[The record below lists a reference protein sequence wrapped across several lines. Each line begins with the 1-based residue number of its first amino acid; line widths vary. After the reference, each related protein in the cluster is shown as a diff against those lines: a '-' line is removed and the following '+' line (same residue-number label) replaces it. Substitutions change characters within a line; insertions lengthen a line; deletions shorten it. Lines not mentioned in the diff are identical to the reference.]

1 MLLAGHP
8 ARKETILKRTY
19 EEAVALAQAAAGPL
33 SAHLGTFVVWL
44 IEQDYSIWCV
54 HLKARRAL
62 DFDRWLADEGVELV
76 ELADAHITRYQH
88 DRSRPGCTGRVKNW
102 RNELRALRHLLHF
115 LRSRGLCSVVPVQT
129 LPADEV
135 VAAFDRY
142 LQCERGLAAGTIG
155 YYRSFSRQFLA
166 ERFGK
171 GLVDLGAL
179 RANDVVDF
187 VQRQAARMAP
197 RAVKLVITALRA
209 FLRYAQYRGE
219 VGPHLVA
226 AVPAVAAWST
236 TPSLPRAI
244 APEHARRAIES
255 CSPHTAVGRRD
266 RAVLLLLARLGLRS
280 GEIRSLMLD
289 DVDWDTGGLRV
300 RGKGRR
306 ECLLPLPDEVGQA
319 IAAYLRDGRPVSA
332 DRHLFLRA
340 RAPIRGLMPGADGI
354 GSIVKH
360 ALVRTGIDTPHRGSH
375 QFRHALAV
383 QMLQRGAS
391 LPEIGDLLRHRS
403 PQTTTIYARAD
414 LVALRALALPWP
426 GSPA

>member
-1 MLLAGHP
+1 M
-8 ARKETILKRTY
+8 ERTN
-19 EEAVALAQAAAGPL
+19 EEALALAQAAVGPL
-33 SAHLGTFVVWL
+33 SAHLGAFVAWL
-44 IEQDYSIWCV
+44 IEQDYSIWCT
-54 HLKARRAL
+54 HLKARRAV
-62 DFDRWLADEGVELV
+62 DFDRWLANEGVDLA
-76 ELADAHITRYQH
+76 ELADAHITRYRR
-88 DRSRPGCTGRVKNW
+88 DRSRPGCAGRVKTW

-115 LRSRGLCSVVPVQT
+115 LRSCGVCSVVPVET

-135 VAAFDRY
+135 VAAFERY
-142 LQCERGLAAGTIG
+142 LQRERGLAAGTVR

-171 GLVDLGAL
+171 RPVDLSAL
-179 RANDVVDF
+179 RAIDVVDF

-197 RAVKLVITALRA
+197 RALKLVVTALRA
-209 FLRYAQYRGE
+209 FLRYAQHRGE

-244 APEHARRAIES
+244 AADHARQAIDS

-289 DVDWDTGGLRV
+289 DVDWDTGCLRV

-306 ECLLPLPDEVGQA
+306 ECLLPLPNEVGQA
-319 IAAYLRDGRPVSA
+319 IAAYLRDGRPLSA

-340 RAPIRGLMPGADGI
+340 RAPIRGLLPGADGI

-360 ALVRTGIDTPHRGSH
+360 ALERAGIDTPHRGSH

-403 PQTTTIYARAD
+403 PQTTTIYARVD
-414 LVALRALALPWP
+414 LGALRALALPWP
-426 GSPA
+426 GSQA